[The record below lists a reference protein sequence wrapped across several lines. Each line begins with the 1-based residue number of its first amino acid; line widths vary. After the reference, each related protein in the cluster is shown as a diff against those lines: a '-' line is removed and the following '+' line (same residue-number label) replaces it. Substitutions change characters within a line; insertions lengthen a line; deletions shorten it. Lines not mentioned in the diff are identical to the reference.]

1 MKQHKKLISL
11 LLAASMTASFSVPAL
26 AADEDITVFYTNDI
40 HTYVDN
46 HLDDENGLTYSKA
59 AALKD
64 SIPEAILVDAG
75 DHLQG
80 TAYGEMDQGMTMIGL
95 MNEAG
100 YDLATF
106 GNHEFDYG
114 MNGTFAAMDA
124 AEFEYLSCNFCH
136 EESGATG
143 ETVAKGWKMLEAK
156 GEKIAFV
163 GITTPETISSTTPKY
178 FMDDAGNFIY
188 GFHRGGEDGSALY
201 AVVQKNIDEA
211 KAAGADHIIA
221 LGHLGVD
228 PSSVPWT
235 SRAVIAATEGLDA
248 FIDGHSH
255 TTIPME
261 AVKDKNGETVILTQ
275 TGSYL
280 NTIGKMTISAEGIK
294 TELLTGDDLAEL
306 KPDAKVKALED
317 AWIEEIE
324 GQLGQVIGYAEV
336 TLDNYDE
343 NGKRLV
349 RMQETNSGDFA
360 ADALYDLFDEMDMDV
375 DVAVMNGGGIR
386 NNALTGKLS
395 YHSCKEIHPFG
406 NVACLLSVTGQQ
418 LLDALEWASK
428 DLVADGSAESGSFLH
443 IAGAKYTLDI
453 SEPSTVQ
460 QDANGIWTGAPT
472 NGYRVKGLQ
481 IFNKETGN
489 YEPVDLDAHYH
500 LAGYNYTLRDLGG
513 GFAMLKD
520 AVNVLDYVTEDYMVL
535 ANYIRSFPVDEKTG
549 LPTITAADGYGD
561 VYGEGRITIQTEA
574 SAAEKEEVSAAED
587 AVVERFYEAVK
598 GDSLWK
604 ISRSFYGTGTRWQ
617 VLYDANRG
625 QLPSPDLLQIG
636 QKLLIP

>member
-1 MKQHKKLISL
+1 MKLQNKLISL
-11 LLAASMTASFSVPAL
+11 MLAAAMTVSFSVPVL
-26 AADEDITVFYTNDI
+26 ASDEDITIFYTNDI
-40 HTYVDN
+40 HTYIDN
-46 HLDDENGLTYSKA
+46 HLDAENGLTYSKA

-64 SIPEAILVDAG
+64 SIPDAILVDAG

-80 TAYGEMDQGMTMIGL
+80 TAYGEMDQGKTVIDL

-114 MNGTFAAMDA
+114 MNGTLTAMDA

-136 EESGATG
+136 EENGVAG

-156 GEKIAFV
+156 GEKIAFI
-163 GITTPETISSTTPKY
+163 GITTPETITSSTPKY

-188 GFHRGGEDGSALY
+188 GFHRDADGSALY

-235 SRAVIAATEGLDA
+235 SRAVIVATEGLDA

-261 AVKDKNGETVILTQ
+261 EVKDKNGDSVILTQ

-280 NTIGKMTISAEGIK
+280 NSIGKMTISAEEIK

-306 KPDAKVKALED
+306 NPDAKVKVLED

-360 ADALYDLFDEMDMDV
+360 ADALYDLFDEMGLDV

-386 NNALTGKLS
+386 NNALTGELS
-395 YHSCKEIHPFG
+395 YHSCKQIHPFG

-428 DLVADGSAESGSFLH
+428 DLVTDGSAESGSFLH

-460 QDANGIWTGAPT
+460 QDANGIWSGAPT
-472 NGYRVKGLQ
+472 DGYRVRELQ

-489 YEPVDLDAHYH
+489 YEPVDLNAKYQ

-520 AVNVLDYVTEDYMVL
+520 AVNVLDYVMEDYMVL

-549 LPTITAADGYGD
+549 LPTITVADGYGN
-561 VYGEGRITIQTEA
+561 VYGEGRITIRTEA
-574 SAAEKEEVSAAED
+574 SVEEKEEETTKAES
-587 AVVERFYEAVK
+587 VVERFYEAVK

-604 ISRSFYGTGTRWQ
+604 ISRNFYGTGTRWQ
-617 VLYDANRG
+617 VLYDANRE
-625 QLPSPDLLQIG
+625 QMPSPDLLQIG

>member
-11 LLAASMTASFSVPAL
+11 LLAVSMTASFSVPAL

-46 HLDDENGLTYSKA
+46 HLDDENGLTYSKV
-59 AALKD
+59 AALRD

-80 TAYGEMDQGMTMIGL
+80 TAYGEMDQGMTMIEL

-136 EESGATG
+136 EENGATG

-188 GFHRGGEDGSALY
+188 GFHRDGEGSALY

-261 AVKDKNGETVILTQ
+261 EVKDKNGETVILTQ

-349 RMQETNSGDFA
+349 RMQETNSGDFV

-386 NNALTGKLS
+386 NNALTGELS

-443 IAGAKYTLDI
+443 IAGAKYTLDL

-472 NGYRVKGLQ
+472 NGYRVKELQ

-520 AVNVLDYVTEDYMVL
+520 AVNVLDYVAEDYMVL
-535 ANYIRSFPVDEKTG
+535 ANYIQSFPINQKTG

-561 VYGEGRITIQTEA
+561 VNGQGRITIQTEA
-574 SAAEKEEVSAAED
+574 SAAEKTDASAAS
-587 AVVERFYEAVK
+587 VVERFYEAVK

-604 ISRSFYGTGTRWQ
+604 ISRSFYGTGTRWR

-636 QKLLIP
+636 QRLLIP

>member
-11 LLAASMTASFSVPAL
+11 LLAAAMTASFSVPAL
-26 AADEDITVFYTNDI
+26 AADEEITVFYTNDI

-80 TAYGEMDQGMTMIGL
+80 TAYGEMDQGMTMIEL

-114 MNGTFAAMDA
+114 MNGTLAAMDA

-136 EESGATG
+136 EENGVTG

-156 GEKIAFV
+156 DEKIAFI

-188 GFHRGGEDGSALY
+188 GFHRDADGSALY
-201 AVVQKNIDEA
+201 AVVQKNIDQA
-211 KAAGADHIIA
+211 KAAGADYIIA

-235 SRAVIAATEGLDA
+235 SREVIAATEGLDA

-280 NTIGKMTISAEGIK
+280 NTIGKMTISTEGIK

-306 KPDAKVKALED
+306 KHDVKVKALED

-360 ADALYDLFDEMDMDV
+360 ADALYDLFDEMGLDV

-386 NNALTGKLS
+386 NGAITGELS

-460 QDANGIWTGAPT
+460 QDVNGIWTGAPT
-472 NGYRVKGLQ
+472 KGYRVKELQ

-549 LPTITAADGYGD
+549 LPTITAADGYDDG
-561 VYGEGRITIQTEA
+561 YGEGRITIRTEA
-574 SAAEKEEVSAAED
+574 SAAEKVEESAVAD
-587 AVVERFYEAVK
+587 SVVERFYEAVK

-604 ISRSFYGTGTRWQ
+604 ISRNFYGTGTRWQ

-625 QLPSPDLLQIG
+625 QLPSPDMLQIG

>member
-1 MKQHKKLISL
+1 MKQHNKLISI
-11 LLAASMTASFSVPAL
+11 LLAAAMTASLSVPVL
-26 AADEDITVFYTNDI
+26 AVDKDITVFYTNDI
-40 HTYVDN
+40 HTYINNAVD
-46 HLDDENGLTYSKA
+46 DANGLTYSKV

-80 TAYGEMDQGMTMIGL
+80 TAYGEMDKGMTMIDL
-95 MNEAG
+95 MNAAE

-114 MNGTFAAMDA
+114 MQRTLTAIDA
-124 AEFEYLSCNFCH
+124 AEFEYISCNFTH
-136 EESGATG
+136 EENGMAG
-143 ETVAKGWKMLEAK
+143 KAVANGWKMVEAK
-156 GEKIAFV
+156 GEKIAFI
-163 GITTPETISSTTPKY
+163 GITTPETITSSTPKY

-188 GFHRGGEDGSALY
+188 GFHRDADGSALY
-201 AVVQKNIDEA
+201 NVVQKNIDEA

-235 SRAVIAATEGLDA
+235 SRALIAATEGLDA

-261 AVKDKNGETVILTQ
+261 AVKDKNGDTVILTQ

-280 NTIGKMTISAEGIK
+280 DTIGKMTISAEGIR
-294 TELLTGDDLAEL
+294 TELLTGEDLAGL
-306 KPDAKVKALED
+306 KPDAEVKALED
-317 AWIEEIE
+317 AWIAEIE

-375 DVAVMNGGGIR
+375 DIAVMNGGGIR
-386 NNALTGKLS
+386 NNALTGELS
-395 YHSCKEIHPFG
+395 YNSCKVMHPFG
-406 NVACLLSVTGQQ
+406 NVACLLEVTGQQ
-418 LLDALEWASK
+418 LLDMLEWASK
-428 DLVADGSAESGSFLH
+428 DLTAEGTSESGSFLH
-443 IAGAKYTLDI
+443 VSGAKYTLDL
-453 SEPSTVQ
+453 SKTSTVQ
-460 QDANGIWTGAPT
+460 QDVNGIWTGAPT
-472 NGYRVKGLQ
+472 AGYRVKALQ
-481 IFNKETGN
+481 ILNKETGT
-489 YEPVDLDAHYH
+489 YEPVDLQAKYR
-500 LAGYNYTLRDLGG
+500 LAGYNYTLRDLGD
-513 GFAMLKD
+513 GFDMLKD
-520 AVNVLDYVTEDYMVL
+520 AVNVLDYVAEDYMVL
-535 ANYIRSFPVDEKTG
+535 ANYIQSFPVDEETG
-549 LPTITAADGYGD
+549 LPTITAADGYD
-561 VYGEGRITIQTEA
+561 NLYGEGRITIRTEA
-574 SAAEKEEVSAAED
+574 SAAEKAEETTKTES
-587 AVVERFYEAVK
+587 VVERFYEAVK

-625 QLPSPDLLQIG
+625 RLPSPDILQIG